1 MSDVAKRQT
10 PPPST
15 LTEPKLTRE
24 PREYHHGRSPASW
37 IGSMTALVGGIVG
50 TIGFLAGSVGVM
62 TALVG
67 GIVGTIGFL
76 AGSVGVIVAGFVIIG
91 VALVATV
98 LLRSMGYGQAN
109 AGEGEK

>member
-50 TIGFLAGSVGVM
+50 TIGFLAG
-62 TALVG
+62 L
-67 GIVGTIGFL
+67 
-76 AGSVGVIVAGFVIIG
+76 VGVIVAGFVIIG

-109 AGEGEK
+109 PTEGEK

>member
-37 IGSMTALVGGIVG
+37 IGSMTALVG
-50 TIGFLAGSVGVM
+50 SV
-62 TALVG
+62 
-67 GIVGTIGFL
+67 VGTIGFL

-109 AGEGEK
+109 TGEGEK

>member
-15 LTEPKLTRE
+15 LTEPELTRE

-50 TIGFLAGSVGVM
+50 TIGFLAG
-62 TALVG
+62 L
-67 GIVGTIGFL
+67 
-76 AGSVGVIVAGFVIIG
+76 VGVIVAGFVIIG

>member
-24 PREYHHGRSPASW
+24 PREYHHGRSPAGW

-50 TIGFLAGSVGVM
+50 TIGL
-62 TALVG
+62 
-67 GIVGTIGFL
+67 L

>member
-15 LTEPKLTRE
+15 LTEPKLARE

-37 IGSMTALVGGIVG
+37 IGS
-50 TIGFLAGSVGVM
+50 M

>member
-24 PREYHHGRSPASW
+24 PREYYHGRSPASW
-37 IGSMTALVGGIVG
+37 IGS
-50 TIGFLAGSVGVM
+50 M

>member
-15 LTEPKLTRE
+15 QTEPKLTRE
-24 PREYHHGRSPASW
+24 PREYHHGRTPASW
-37 IGSMTALVGGIVG
+37 IGS
-50 TIGFLAGSVGVM
+50 M

-98 LLRSMGYGQAN
+98 LLRSMGYGQADTD
-109 AGEGEK
+109 EGAK

>member
-50 TIGFLAGSVGVM
+50 TIGFLAG
-62 TALVG
+62 L
-67 GIVGTIGFL
+67 
-76 AGSVGVIVAGFVIIG
+76 VGVIVAGFVIIG

>member
-1 MSDVAKRQT
+1 MSDVAKRQAL
-10 PPPST
+10 PPSA

-37 IGSMTALVGGIVG
+37 IGS
-50 TIGFLAGSVGVM
+50 M

-109 AGEGEK
+109 PTEGEK

>member
-37 IGSMTALVGGIVG
+37 IGST
-50 TIGFLAGSVGVM
+50 

>member
-24 PREYHHGRSPASW
+24 PREYHHGRTPASW
-37 IGSMTALVGGIVG
+37 IGSMTALVGGV
-50 TIGFLAGSVGVM
+50 
-62 TALVG
+62 
-67 GIVGTIGFL
+67 VGTIGFL

-98 LLRSMGYGQAN
+98 LLRSMGYGQADTD
-109 AGEGEK
+109 EGAK